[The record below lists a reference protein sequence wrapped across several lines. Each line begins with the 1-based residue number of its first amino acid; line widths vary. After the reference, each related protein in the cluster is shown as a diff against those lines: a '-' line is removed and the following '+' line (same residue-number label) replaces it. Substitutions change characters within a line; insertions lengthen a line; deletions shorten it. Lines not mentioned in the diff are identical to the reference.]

1 MNRNQWGKDGYS
13 LEDLLPTYYVIPPKG
28 KKINLLYNP
37 EVNRAMYR
45 SVQQAVYRQ
54 RN

>member
-1 MNRNQWGKDGYS
+1 MKHNQPGRDGCS
-13 LEDLLPTYYVIPPKG
+13 LEDLLPTYYIIPPKG
-28 KKINLLYNP
+28 RKINLLYNP
-37 EVNRAMYR
+37 EANRAMYK